1 MLRSEGTVDEKTPQ
15 PVETI
20 ALQARGSPP
29 RTADRKGI
37 ERREARPQMARTS
50 RLMVAPR
57 EPLEDLTITTTV
69 ERPSRLNPDGRIIMT
84 AETIGQ
90 DGLKTE
96 EVVQG
101 ADDDVTRLRV
111 LQHSYAY
118 MQNSR
123 KSHVANLRRNGRDDH
138 DLGR

>member
-1 MLRSEGTVDEKTPQ
+1 
-15 PVETI
+15 
-20 ALQARGSPP
+20 
-29 RTADRKGI
+29 
-37 ERREARPQMARTS
+37 
-50 RLMVAPR
+50 MVAPR